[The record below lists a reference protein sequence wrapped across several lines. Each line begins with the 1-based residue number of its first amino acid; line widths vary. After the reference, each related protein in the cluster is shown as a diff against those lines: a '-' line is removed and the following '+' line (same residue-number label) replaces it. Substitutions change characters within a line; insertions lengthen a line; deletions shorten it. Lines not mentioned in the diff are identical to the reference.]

1 MAKKTYNITDLRS
14 GNLEKNFPRKIG
26 AVMGSNG
33 EAITTGTGSEGY
45 NIMRANKAL
54 TKNASS
60 APMNGTATELDQSVS
75 MLETIG
81 CCIVSKKEGFSLM
94 DEQANREAIQ
104 NPNISGSVGNIKN
117 KQTKADGQ
125 FTNPDDPF
133 YNLDSKP
140 TRQTE
145 LQNRSIKSA
154 EGEKQIIKI
163 GSDLAALN
171 LSLSGTTL
179 KYFR

>member
-1 MAKKTYNITDLRS
+1 
-14 GNLEKNFPRKIG
+14 
-26 AVMGSNG
+26 
-33 EAITTGTGSEGY
+33 
-45 NIMRANKAL
+45 
-54 TKNASS
+54 
-60 APMNGTATELDQSVS
+60 
-75 MLETIG
+75 
-81 CCIVSKKEGFSLM
+81 M
-94 DEQANREAIQ
+94 DEQTNKDASE
-104 NPNISGSVGNIKN
+104 NPNISGSIGSIKN

-133 YNLDSKP
+133 YDLDSRP
-140 TRQTE
+140 SRQAE
-145 LQNRSIKSA
+145 LQNQSIKST

>member
-1 MAKKTYNITDLRS
+1 MAKKSFNITDLS
-14 GNLEKNFPRKIG
+14 PGKLEKSFPRKMG
-26 AVMGSNG
+26 ATMGSNG
-33 EAITTGTGSEGY
+33 EIINVGTGSESY
-45 NIMRANKAL
+45 NITLANKAL
-54 TKNASS
+54 TENASS
-60 APMNGTATELDQSVS
+60 APMNGTATELDQSIS

-81 CCIVSKKEGFSLM
+81 CCITSKREGFSLM
-94 DEQANREAIQ
+94 DEQTNREASQ
-104 NPNISGSVGNIKN
+104 NPNISGSIGSTRN

-133 YNLDSKP
+133 YDLDSKP
-140 TRQTE
+140 PRQTE
-145 LQNRSIKSA
+145 LQNQSIKSA
-154 EGEKQIIKI
+154 TGEKQIIKI

>member
-1 MAKKTYNITDLRS
+1 MARRRSYSINDVSNFKKGTR
-14 GNLEKNFPRKIG
+14 IG
-26 AVMGSNG
+26 RA
-33 EAITTGTGSEGY
+33 TGSIAQTTVSGSTR
-45 NIMRANKAL
+45 RANNKLAE
-54 TKNASS
+54 NGSS
-60 APMNGTATELDQSVS
+60 TSMNGTATELDQSVS

-94 DEQANREAIQ
+94 DEQTNKDASE
-104 NPNISGSVGNIKN
+104 NPNISGSIGSIKN

-133 YNLDSKP
+133 YDLDSRP
-140 TRQTE
+140 SRQAE
-145 LQNRSIKSA
+145 LQNQSIKST